1 MEKERIEKMIKS
13 TFECVNLIE
22 ELNSVPSL
30 DDKQLDRLKR
40 AKEHIKIILNRD
52 WITNSLTNQQIET
65 LNSYL

>member
-22 ELNSVPSL
+22 ELNSAPSL

-65 LNSYL
+65 LNSYI

>member
-1 MEKERIEKMIKS
+1 MEQERIEKMINS

-22 ELNSVPSL
+22 KLNTVDSL

-40 AKEHIKIILNRD
+40 AKEHIKIILNRE

>member
-65 LNSYL
+65 LNSYI